1 MYEISLFHKFNE
13 TWQILLS
20 FTNTLC
26 YKSPRICSTCRKHFP
41 VLCSFITGFVTRLK
55 RRVPPV
61 EQELPTLPEHLSSPP
76 VFSGV
81 CVTRSFVVCPFELF
95 LLVIVLSVFWSV
107 LSVFWPLCCL
117 SFDLQILIIPLV
129 SSNSSC
135 WKTELLIL
143 FVWMLKSRITRITCQ
158 WLNLTLLQLEIL
170 YKKREI
176 LKISDYPFSEYMHH
190 FVHHLSHNFMCETL
204 KHSYILI

>member
-76 VFSGV
+76 VFSVV
-81 CVTRSFVVCPFELF
+81 CVTRSFVVCPFVLF
-95 LLVIVLSVFWSV
+95 LLVIVLSVFWS
-107 LSVFWPLCCL
+107 LCCL
-117 SFDLQILIIPLV
+117 SFGHCV
-129 SSNSSC
+129 VC
-135 WKTELLIL
+135 LLAIVL
-143 FVWMLKSRITRITCQ
+143 SVLRFTD
-158 WLNLTLLQLEIL
+158 
-170 YKKREI
+170 
-176 LKISDYPFSEYMHH
+176 SDYPFGIFELFLLENWITYSFCVNVEIKNHKNNMLVIKSNIITVGNTLQKKRDFENFRLPFFRIYASFCSP
-190 FVHHLSHNFMCETL
+190 FVS
-204 KHSYILI
+204 

>member
-41 VLCSFITGFVTRLK
+41 VLCSFITRFVTRLK

-76 VFSGV
+76 VFSVV
-81 CVTRSFVVCPFELF
+81 CVTRSFVVCPFVLF
-95 LLVIVLSVFWSV
+95 LLVIVLSVFWS
-107 LSVFWPLCCL
+107 LCCL
-117 SFDLQILIIPLV
+117 SFGHCVVCPSSIYGFWLSFWYLQ
-129 SSNSSC
+129 
-135 WKTELLIL
+135 
-143 FVWMLKSRITRITCQ
+143 
-158 WLNLTLLQLEIL
+158 TLLLTFLPWCSINIRSL
-170 YKKREI
+170 
-176 LKISDYPFSEYMHH
+176 
-190 FVHHLSHNFMCETL
+190 
-204 KHSYILI
+204 